1 MDEAPPA
8 LWNARQNRSVYARQR
23 WREGFGEGERSFMKR
38 GTFFAFASPSIVVML
53 ALMVVPLLM
62 ALWLALQ
69 YMTFRNITAPEYVG
83 LRNYVEILND
93 PFFWRSFN
101 FTALYIIIVVPSWV
115 VIGFIVALFLDQVSG
130 FVRGVYLSIFLLPF
144 IIVPIIGTIMFKQL
158 WEPSGLLTYIYQQ
171 LTGVRFRVNET
182 SVKTLIIL
190 FGIWYVTPFTI
201 VVYFAGLQTLPPEMI
216 EAASIDGA
224 TRLQKIRHIVI
235 PYVSSLTVFILLFS
249 IMDSYRVFDSVFV
262 LSELNP
268 QFKADTVMT
277 YTFLTA
283 MQFQRLGKSN
293 AMAILTVIGI
303 MVALVPFLYLMYKEQ
318 IAER

>member
-1 MDEAPPA
+1 
-8 LWNARQNRSVYARQR
+8 
-23 WREGFGEGERSFMKR
+23 MKR
-38 GTFFAFASPSIVVML
+38 NAFFAFASPSIVIMF
-53 ALMVVPLLM
+53 ALMVLPLLM
-62 ALWLALQ
+62 AIFLSFQ
-69 YMTFRNITAPEYVG
+69 YMTFRNITAPEFVG
-83 LRNYVEILND
+83 LRNFTEIFDD
-93 PFFWRSFN
+93 PRFWRSFE
-101 FTALYIIIVVPSWV
+101 FTALYIAIVVPSWV
-115 VIGFIVALFLDQVSG
+115 VIGFVVALFLDQVSG
-130 FVRGVYLSIFLLPF
+130 LVRGVYLSIFLLPF

-158 WEPSGLLTYIYQQ
+158 WEPSGLLTWLYQE

-182 SVKTLIIL
+182 SVKTLIII

-201 VVYFAGLQTLPPEMI
+201 VVYFAGFQTLPIEMF

-235 PYVSSLTVFILLFS
+235 PYVSSLTIFILLFS

-283 MQFQRLGKSN
+283 MQVQRLGKAN
-293 AMAILTVIGI
+293 AMAIITVIGI
-303 MVALVPFLYLMYKEQ
+303 MVVLVPFLYLMYKEQ
-318 IAER
+318 IQER